1 MDIGKSIG
9 LQYGPPTRNAFG
21 EALKEVGADNKN
33 LVVVDGDVGNST
45 RTYHF
50 REAFP
55 DRFFNVGIAE
65 SNLVGTASGLWAA
78 GKDVLAASF
87 ACFLLCNAYDQIRMS
102 IAFPKARVRLVG
114 SHSGISIGEDG
125 PSQMAI
131 EDIALSTALPN
142 FTVIVPADA
151 PSARAATHAM
161 FEVDGPT
168 YLRTGRPEVPL
179 LYEGSLDFKIGRANR
194 LRDGKDLTLIACGL
208 MVAAALEAADTL
220 SQEGIEARVLDM
232 HTLKPL
238 DVEAIE
244 KAARQTGAI
253 VTAEEHVLRG
263 GLGAAVAQVV
273 GERHPVPMGYVGIK
287 NEYAESGKPQELLT
301 KYGLMPSDIVRTA
314 RRTLARKTA
323 ASPSNH

>member
-1 MDIGKSIG
+1 MDIGKKIG
-9 LQYGPPTRNAFG
+9 LTCGPPTRNAFG
-21 EALKEVGADNKN
+21 EALKKVGEKNPN

-50 REAFP
+50 RDAYP

-87 ACFLLCNAYDQIRMS
+87 ACFLMFNAYDQIRMS
-102 IAFPKARVRLVG
+102 IAFPKAKVRLVG

-131 EDIALSTALPN
+131 EDLALATALPN

-151 PSARAATHAM
+151 PSAQAATHAM
-161 FEVDGPT
+161 FDVDGPT
-168 YLRTGRPEVPL
+168 YLRTGRPEVPI
-179 LYEGSLDFKIGRANR
+179 LYDESLDFKIGKAYQ
-194 LRDGKDLTLIACGL
+194 LRDGSDLTIIACGL
-208 MVAAALEAADTL
+208 MVSAALEAAETL
-220 SQEGIEARVLDM
+220 SQDGIEARVLDM

-238 DVEAIE
+238 DAQAIE
-244 KAARQTGAI
+244 KAARETGAI

-263 GLGAAVAQVV
+263 GLGAGVAQVV
-273 GERHPVPMGYVGIK
+273 VERQPVPMGFVGVK

-301 KYGLMPSDIVRTA
+301 KYGLMPDDIVKTA
-314 RRTLARKTA
+314 RRTHVRKG
-323 ASPSNH
+323 